1 MKAQYEQ
8 ICNATVL
15 KTMDVPVMKSLKK
28 KHAEVLE
35 KWLNKGRVIDVNYPD
50 ITASILE
57 RIVDEQIN
65 KNHNFTFS
73 H

>member
-8 ICNATVL
+8 LCNATVL

-28 KHAEVLE
+28 KHADVLE
-35 KWLNKGRVIDVNYPD
+35 KWLDKGKIIDVNYPD
-50 ITASILE
+50 ITADILE
-57 RIVDEQIN
+57 QIVETHAGK
-65 KNHNFTFS
+65 KNNFTFS